1 MDQDNVRGS
10 VAGRACVNGRAC
22 TGLCGVMGM
31 TVEKVINNNVI
42 SALENGREVVV
53 MGRGIGFQI
62 RAGMEIPK
70 DQIEKVFRLENPD
83 VMDQFKNLVQKL
95 PPERLQISA
104 EVIQYAK
111 GVMDKKLNHNIYLT
125 LTDHINFAIE
135 RYQKKMMFANPL
147 LGEIRTFYRE
157 EYVIGMFAIDLI
169 ERRLGISFPVDEAA
183 SIALHIVNAEYN
195 TRMRDTIDLTKI
207 IHDVLQM
214 VEEYFQIEMD
224 PNSASYGR
232 MVTHLRFLAHRIYSG
247 ESLEEGAGLEEFH
260 AMIRQMYPE
269 EYACGRKIQE
279 FILQTY
285 GHRVSAEEIS
295 YLSVHIRRI
304 RFSGSEDK
312 I

>member
-1 MDQDNVRGS
+1 
-10 VAGRACVNGRAC
+10 
-22 TGLCGVMGM
+22 
-31 TVEKVINNNVI
+31 
-42 SALENGREVVV
+42 
-53 MGRGIGFQI
+53 
-62 RAGMEIPK
+62 
-70 DQIEKVFRLENPD
+70 
-83 VMDQFKNLVQKL
+83 
-95 PPERLQISA
+95 
-104 EVIQYAK
+104 
-111 GVMDKKLNHNIYLT
+111 
-125 LTDHINFAIE
+125 
-135 RYQKKMMFANPL
+135 
-147 LGEIRTFYRE
+147 
-157 EYVIGMFAIDLI
+157 
-169 ERRLGISFPVDEAA
+169 
-183 SIALHIVNAEYN
+183 
-195 TRMRDTIDLTKI
+195 MRDTIDMTKI

-232 MVTHLRFLAHRIYSG
+232 MVTHLRFLARRIYSG
-247 ESLEEGAGLEEFH
+247 ESLEEGTGLEEFH